1 MKLWQKISIPVSI
14 IVLALTFTVTFT
26 IIKSINTT
34 LIQEGYATIN
44 AVAEVKNI
52 IELLIFIG
60 IGGLAALFFVVD
72 HIIVSPITA
81 LKKATFLIKDGQLDY
96 PIKVNS
102 KDEISALASD
112 FDLMRIRL
120 RTLVLNLESE
130 VVDRTKKLNEEKAR
144 LVASIESLHIGF
156 MIADRDHT
164 ILLNNKAIEKI
175 FNLEH
180 ADVSTIKLAS
190 IFGKNFDLIKTIQQ
204 CIKKKVVFQTDE
216 IILDTKFLRLIVAP
230 IVVDQS
236 GVKEIIGYVLL
247 IEDITEAKVVERS
260 REEFFVIASHEL
272 RTPLTAIR
280 GNMEM
285 LQDFWPKLKDAEKKE
300 MIGDA
305 VLGSKRLL
313 SIVND
318 FLDISRL
325 EQGRIPLHKE
335 QIDLVETIKNSLHEM
350 KVLSDS
356 KKIKMILKKPRS
368 PLSPIQADEG
378 RVKQILINLISN
390 ALTHTEKG
398 SITLSI
404 EKNEHMVSISITD
417 TGTGISPENQTLL
430 FRKFQQASS
439 AVLSRE
445 ATKGTGLGLYI
456 SKLLVEQMG
465 GTIELVKSV
474 PEEGST
480 FCFSLPFSPDITQ
493 NLSS

>member
-34 LIQEGYATIN
+34 LIENGYTTIN
-44 AVAEVKNI
+44 PITEVSNI

-81 LKKATFLIKDGQLDY
+81 LKKATFLIKDGELDY

-130 VVDRTKKLNEEKAR
+130 VLDRTKKLNEEKAR

-156 MIADRDHT
+156 IIADRDHT

-175 FNLEH
+175 FNLVH
-180 ADVSTIKLAS
+180 TDVSTKKLAL
-190 IFGKNFDLIKTIQQ
+190 IFGKNFDLIKTVQQ
-204 CIKKKVVFQTDE
+204 CIEKKVVFQTDE
-216 IILDTKFLRLIVAP
+216 IVLDTKFLRLIVAP
-230 IVVDQS
+230 IIVDQS
-236 GVKEIIGYVLL
+236 KLEEIIGYVLL
-247 IEDITEAKVVERS
+247 IEDITEAKVIERS
-260 REEFFVIASHEL
+260 REEFFAIASHEL

-300 MIGDA
+300 MVGDA

-325 EQGRIPLHKE
+325 EQGTIPLHTE
-335 QIDLVETIKNSLHEM
+335 QVDLTDTIEKSVHEM

-356 KKIKMILKKPRS
+356 KKIKIIFNKPNV
-368 PLSPIQADEG
+368 PLPPVQANEE
-378 RVKQILINLISN
+378 RVKQILINLINNS
-390 ALTHTEKG
+390 LTHTETGTIK
-398 SITLSI
+398 LSI
-404 EKNEHMVSISITD
+404 EEREHHINISVKD
-417 TGTGISPENQTLL
+417 TGKGIPLENQHLL
-430 FRKFQQASS
+430 FRKFQQAS
-439 AVLSRE
+439 ATVLSRD

-465 GTIELVKSV
+465 GTIELVESTPDK
-474 PEEGST
+474 GST
-480 FCFSLPFSPDITQ
+480 FQFSLPISTVIP
-493 NLSS
+493 S

>member
-1 MKLWQKISIPVSI
+1 
-14 IVLALTFTVTFT
+14 
-26 IIKSINTT
+26 
-34 LIQEGYATIN
+34 LIENGYATIN
-44 AVAEVKNI
+44 PITEVSNI

-81 LKKATFLIKDGQLDY
+81 LKKATFLIKDGELDY

-130 VVDRTKKLNEEKAR
+130 VLDRTKKLNEEKAR

-156 MIADRDHT
+156 IIADQDHT

-180 ADVSTIKLAS
+180 TDVSTKKLAL
-190 IFGKNFDLIKTIQQ
+190 IFGKNFNLIKTIQQ
-204 CIKKKVVFQTDE
+204 CIEKKVAFQTDE
-216 IILDTKFLRLIVAP
+216 IVLDTKFIRLIVAP

-236 GVKEIIGYVLL
+236 GIEEIIGYVLL

-260 REEFFVIASHEL
+260 REEFFAIASHEL

-285 LQDFWPKLKDAEKKE
+285 LQDFWPKLKDTEKKE

-335 QIDLVETIKNSLHEM
+335 PMDLVDTIKKSLHEM

-356 KKIKMILKKPRS
+356 KKIKIILKKPRS
-368 PLSPIQADEG
+368 PI
-378 RVKQILINLISN
+378 
-390 ALTHTEKG
+390 
-398 SITLSI
+398 
-404 EKNEHMVSISITD
+404 
-417 TGTGISPENQTLL
+417 
-430 FRKFQQASS
+430 
-439 AVLSRE
+439 
-445 ATKGTGLGLYI
+445 
-456 SKLLVEQMG
+456 
-465 GTIELVKSV
+465 
-474 PEEGST
+474 
-480 FCFSLPFSPDITQ
+480 
-493 NLSS
+493 